1 MIRIFLGVILFGFFA
16 MSPGLVQ
23 AQESPVF
30 SSEPTIFIAELENAF
45 SRAPANQR
53 QVANTLLSN
62 IRQSFNT
69 GLIPSDHQ
77 QAMIETANLM
87 QVRQLRPFP
96 YLFGFLSSAM
106 TYLAVEP
113 DALKFEEWNRSVQ
126 KIIQEGNERMLQ
138 AYLERSED
146 FFRRGV
152 LFRSNTVQWR
162 IIGGEWTMAG
172 DSLPCFDI
180 REARLVCYAS
190 RDSISIF
197 NAAGLFFPAEN
208 EWVGTGGMIN
218 WERAGYPAD
227 EVFAELHT
235 YTIGLSS
242 AWFNADTA
250 TMHFPAYFSRPLP
263 GSIAHRVVAGL
274 TPETANYPKFSSF
287 NFFLE
292 IRNIFDGIDY
302 TGGFALEGN
311 RIIGSGKN
319 RSNAQLTIRRGSRPI
334 MKFSSHSFVIRTDRI
349 TSQRA
354 TFSLH
359 HESDSIFHPGLQLRY
374 LDSER
379 NLMLLRSGQGI
390 SQSPFFNTYHQL
402 DMSFEALYWNLDE
415 DEVSFGVMQGLRR
428 ESEAVFESVNFFTHS
443 RFNQIQRTDARHPLI
458 VINNFLQGSNREIF
472 YYEELATY
480 MNVGIEQANAMLI
493 DLANQGFLHYNPNDG
508 RVVLRDRL
516 QHYIDAVNNRSDYDV
531 IRIHSKVDETVNARL
546 NLSSFDLDIYGVPEV
561 NLSNTQKVFVY
572 PGNNMISMKKGLDFL
587 FQGRIHAG
595 YFEFYAT
602 QCAFL
607 YDDFKLN
614 LTHIDS
620 MGFNVPVKTDGAT
633 FHQKLER
640 VRTVISNIS
649 GDLLIDHPDN
659 KSGLKN
665 FPRYPIFDSKDDS
678 YVYFDEPYIQNGV
691 YKRDIFYYHILPFT
705 IDSLNDFTT
714 EGVSF
719 KGYFNS
725 GNIFPELD
733 EPLSVQPDFSLG
745 FVRAWDDK
753 GLPLYGGK
761 ANAYVELSLSHQG
774 LRGRG
779 TVNFNESVL
788 RSEDFIFHPDSM
800 MAVLQTFTL
809 AETMGRISNPA
820 VNASNVTQKWYPGD
834 DRMVLKTTGD
844 IPFEMYNKQVALT
857 GNLNYSSSGLYGAGK
872 LSYANAVFQSS
883 GFNFSHHAF
892 GADNSHLTLYSPEA
906 GKLMEAENYSFRFDL
921 GMRQG
926 QFASKNAN
934 SSIRFPLNK
943 YLAFMDDFRWEADY
957 EEVHLSNSSMIFRP
971 EATPADYLGA
981 QKSQPNFISLH
992 QGQDSLRFA
1001 AGAARF
1007 DLREHILNIQEV
1019 PYIEVADAAIFPFGG
1034 NISIHRNAQ
1043 MQPLQGADLIAGAKN
1058 RYHSFYNVSAQ
1069 ISGRKN
1075 YSASGMYDYV
1085 DAFDMIQ
1092 PVLFSHITPDSLGV
1106 SIGLAEISEEDGFSL
1121 SPFFEFQGKIR
1132 LRADKKVFT
1141 YEGGFR
1147 INHQCSH
1154 IFPKWVKFECELD
1167 RTNIRLPVSEPPF
1180 QLNGRPMSASILF
1193 SPASNQIYSGFLQV
1207 KQNVTDQALISAN
1220 GHIWFDPENSVY
1232 VIGEPAKETEPDRIT
1247 RKLKLFV
1254 DRCILSGEG
1263 GIDFGLDLGRVNL
1276 ETSGKIDYYMLP
1288 DSISINLFAAI
1299 DFFFDESALDL
1310 INISLHAAQ
1319 LSGMNPDNPVFVSGL
1334 QHLLGQNDAQRLL
1347 SELRMYGT
1355 FRRFPREL
1363 SQTMILSDLKM
1374 NWNEN
1379 SRSFTSSGPVGIATL
1394 NNRLVNR
1401 YVDGHVE
1408 LIKRRTGDALN
1419 MYFQVSNT
1427 EWYFFSYSGGVMQ
1440 AISSNEEFNNL
1451 LLDLRENRRTLS
1463 AKGNEGPYQFI
1474 ISTIQQRN
1482 AFLRRVR

>member
-1 MIRIFLGVILFGFFA
+1 MIRKISGIILFGFFA
-16 MSPGLVQ
+16 IAPGLVQ
-23 AQESPVF
+23 AQEAPVF
-30 SSEPTIFIAELENAF
+30 SSDPSIFVAELEGMF

-53 QVANTLLSN
+53 QAANTLISN

-77 QAMIETANLM
+77 QAMIETTNLM
-87 QVRQLRPFP
+87 QAQRLRPFP
-96 YLFGFLSSAM
+96 YLFGYVSSAM
-106 TYLAVEP
+106 TYLTDKP
-113 DALKFEEWNRSVQ
+113 DALNFEDWNRSVQ
-126 KIIQEGNERMLQ
+126 KIIKDENERQLQ
-138 AYLERSED
+138 SYLERSGD

-152 LFRSNTVQWR
+152 LFRSNSVQWQM
-162 IIGGEWTMAG
+162 IEGEWTMAG
-172 DSLPCFDI
+172 DSLPGFSI

-190 RDSISIF
+190 RDSISISG
-197 NAAGLFFPAEN
+197 AAGLFFPVEN
-208 EWVGTGGMIN
+208 EWVGTSGLIT

-227 EVFAELHT
+227 DVYAELHA

-242 AWFNADTA
+242 SWFNADTA
-250 TMHFPAYFSRPLP
+250 TMHFPDYFSRPLP
-263 GSIAHRVVAGL
+263 GSLAHRVVAGL
-274 TPETANYPKFSSF
+274 TPETANYPRFSSF

-302 TGGFALEGN
+302 AGGFTLEGN
-311 RIIGSGKN
+311 RIIGYGTGRN
-319 RSNAQLTIRRGSRPI
+319 NAQLTIRRGGIPI
-334 MKFSSHSFVIRTDRI
+334 MKFSSHSFVIRSDRI

-359 HESDSIFHPGLQLRY
+359 HENDSIFHPGLQFRY

-415 DEVSFGVMQGLRR
+415 DEITFGVMQGLRR

-443 RFNQIQRTDARHPLI
+443 RFNQIQRADARHPLI
-458 VINNFLQGSNREIF
+458 VVNNFLQGSNRDVF

-480 MNVGIEQANAMLI
+480 MNVGIEQASAMLI
-493 DLANQGFLHYNPNDG
+493 DLANLGFLHYNPNDG
-508 RVVLRDRL
+508 KAILRERA
-516 QHYIDAVNNRSDYDV
+516 QHYIDAVNERADYDV
-531 IRIHSKVDETVNARL
+531 IRIHSKVDGTVNARL
-546 NLSSFDLDIYGVPEV
+546 NLSTFDLDIFGVPEV
-561 NLSNTQKVFVY
+561 NLSNTQMVFVY

-614 LTHIDS
+614 LTNIDS
-620 MGFNVPVKTDGAT
+620 MGFNVPVRTNETT
-633 FHQKLER
+633 FRQKLER

-649 GDLLIDHPDN
+649 GDLLIDYPDN
-659 KSGLKN
+659 KSGIKN

-678 YVYFDEPYIQNGV
+678 YVYFDAPYIQNGV
-691 YKRDIFYYHILPFT
+691 YKRDTFYYHILPFT

-725 GNIFPELD
+725 GNIFPELE

-745 FVRAWDDK
+745 FVRSWDEN
-753 GLPLYGGK
+753 GLPIYGGK
-761 ANAYVELSLSHQG
+761 ARAFVELSLSHQG

-809 AETMGRISNPA
+809 AETMDRISNPA
-820 VNASNVTQKWYPGD
+820 VNASDVKQKWYPND
-834 DRMVLKTTGD
+834 DRMVLETNGD

-857 GNLNYSSSGLYGAGK
+857 GNLNYSTSGLHGAGK
-872 LSYANAVFQSS
+872 LTYANAVFHSS
-883 GFNFSHHAF
+883 GFHFSHSDF
-892 GADNSHLTLYSPEA
+892 GADNSHLVLSSPES
-906 GKLMEAENYSFRFDL
+906 GKAMEAKNYSFRFDL
-921 GMRQG
+921 GIRQG
-926 QFASKNAN
+926 QFKSKNAN
-934 SSIRFPLNK
+934 SSITFPLNK
-943 YLAFMDDFRWEADY
+943 YLALMDDFRWEADY

-971 EATPADYLGA
+971 GASPGDYLDA
-981 QKSQPNFISLH
+981 QKLLPNFISLRP
-992 QGQDSLRFA
+992 GQDSLGFA

-1007 DLREHILNIQEV
+1007 DLREQILNIQEV
-1019 PYIEVADAAIFPFGG
+1019 PYIEVADAAIFPVGG
-1034 NISIHRNAQ
+1034 RISIHRNAE
-1043 MQPLQGADLIAGAKN
+1043 MQPLHGATLIAGAKN
-1058 RYHSFYNVSAQ
+1058 RYHNLYNLSAQ
-1069 ISGRKN
+1069 INGRKN
-1075 YSASGMYDYV
+1075 YSGSGMYDYV
-1085 DAFDMIQ
+1085 DAFDKIQ
-1092 PVLFSHITPDSLGV
+1092 PVFFKQISPDGRGISE
-1106 SIGLAEISEEDGFSL
+1106 GLAEISEEDDFSL
-1121 SPFFEFQGKIR
+1121 SPFFDFHGKIR
-1132 LRADKKVFT
+1132 FSADKKAFA
-1141 YEGGFR
+1141 YDGGFR

-1154 IFPKWVKFECELD
+1154 IFPEWVKFEGEVD
-1167 RTNIRLPVSEPPF
+1167 RTNIRLPVSEPPLK
-1180 QLNGRPMSASILF
+1180 LNDLPLSASLLF
-1193 SPASNQIYSGFLQV
+1193 SPANNQVYSGFLQE
-1207 KQNVTDQALISAN
+1207 QRNVADQQLISAY
-1220 GHIWFDPENSVY
+1220 GHIWFEPENRVY
-1232 VIGEPAKETEPDRIT
+1232 IIEEPVHETEPDQIT
-1247 RKLKLFV
+1247 GALKLFV

-1263 GIDFGLDLGRVNL
+1263 GIDFDLDLGRVSF
-1276 ETSGKIDYYMLP
+1276 ETSGKTDYYMLP
-1288 DSISINLFAAI
+1288 DSTSINLFAAI
-1299 DFFFDESALDL
+1299 DFFFDENALDF
-1310 INISLHAAQ
+1310 INKSLNTSQ
-1319 LSGMNPDNPVFVSGL
+1319 LSGMDPNNPVFVSGL
-1334 QHLLGQNDAQRLL
+1334 QHMLGRANAQGLL

-1379 SRSFTSSGPVGIATL
+1379 TRSFTSSGPVGIATL

-1408 LIKRRTGDALN
+1408 LIKRRTGDVLN
-1419 MYFQVSNT
+1419 MYFQISNT
-1427 EWYFFSYSGGVMQ
+1427 EWFFFSYSGGVMQ

-1451 LLDLRENRRTLS
+1451 LLNLRENRRTLS
-1463 AKGNEGPYQFI
+1463 SRGDEATYQFI